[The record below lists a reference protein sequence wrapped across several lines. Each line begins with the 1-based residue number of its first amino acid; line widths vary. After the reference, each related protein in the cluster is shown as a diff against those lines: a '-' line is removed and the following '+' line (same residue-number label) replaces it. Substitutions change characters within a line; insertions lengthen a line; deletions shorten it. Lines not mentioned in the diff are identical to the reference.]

1 MIMRMKTIQLI
12 GVKLLV
18 VLMSV
23 SFSACSSSEDE
34 GNSYKQ
40 VLIDGIY
47 YDLDSQ
53 KGYAEV
59 AFYNISYGTNYY
71 GDIFIPSSIKYKD
84 RDYIVYSIGRGAFM
98 GELGVNSISVPSS
111 VQVIEPAAFSACENM
126 VSVTLHNGIKKID
139 NGAFQNCRSLTS
151 ITIPEGI
158 TTINKGCFEKCYS
171 LNSLT
176 IPNNIDSIGPY
187 AFEDCKGLTNLI
199 IGENV
204 ISIESCAFSGCEG
217 LTTISIPKSVS
228 SIGDNSFRWCKSLTK
243 LEIGENVKS
252 ISYSAF
258 TQCPKLK
265 EVYCYAKN
273 PPQTDGEVFDNNI
286 ENVTLYVPS
295 EALNEYK
302 SISPWNYFG
311 EILALSN
318 R

>member
-1 MIMRMKTIQLI
+1 MKTLRLI
-12 GVKLLV
+12 GFVLLTLLLNV
-18 VLMSV
+18 NLT
-23 SFSACSSSEDE
+23 ACSNSDDE
-34 GNSYKQ
+34 GISYKN
-40 VLIDGIY
+40 VFIGGIY

-59 AFYNISYGTNYY
+59 TKDYSSIGTNYY
-71 GDIFIPSSIKYKD
+71 GDIFIPNSIKYKD
-84 RDYIVYSIGRGAFM
+84 RDYIVYSIGRSAFSR
-98 GELGVNSISVPSS
+98 ELGVNSITVPSS
-111 VQVIEPAAFSACENM
+111 VQVIGPGAFSDCENM
-126 VSVTLHNGIKKID
+126 VSVTLHNGIKKIND
-139 NGAFQNCRSLTS
+139 GAFKLCKSLTS

-158 TTINKGCFEKCYS
+158 TTISESCFYGCYS

-176 IPNNIDSIGPY
+176 IPNNIDSIGQY
-187 AFEDCKGLTNLI
+187 AFGSCKSLKNLV

-204 ISIESCAFSGCEG
+204 VAIGSSAFNGCEG

-258 TQCPKLK
+258 TQCSKLK

-295 EALNEYK
+295 DALNEYK
-302 SISPWNYFG
+302 SISPWNNFG
-311 EILALSN
+311 EIIALTN